1 MKLLLIIASTL
12 LFSGLSGQSQPPSD
26 STGTASIITE
36 PAGADVYID
45 SVFIGKSP
53 FKGITLMRGSHWIRA
68 FYPSVFAWNAIEMQ
82 DSLVVSGADQQ
93 EKRLALGEILR
104 VQSDPPGG
112 IVRYGGAEL
121 GLTPLYTRLPSMI
134 AGDLIV
140 RKDGY
145 DSLRVTAGEINRG
158 LLRVRLS
165 PRNKSGVSSR
175 PSDVLG
181 VNGAIPKDHVM
192 TYASGAAMIVSGV
205 ASAIMKDRANRN
217 FDTYLQSNNP
227 ADLSAT
233 RNLDRGAAAALI
245 VSQISFAFL
254 AYFLLSE

>member
-1 MKLLLIIASTL
+1 MKILLTIASALLLSN
-12 LFSGLSGQSQPPSD
+12 LSGQTLPPAD
-26 STGTASIITE
+26 STGTASIVTE

-45 SVFIGKSP
+45 SVLVGKSP
-53 FKGITLMRGSHWIRA
+53 LRNLPLSIGSHRIRA
-68 FYPSVFAWNAIEMQ
+68 FYPSVFAWNAIVVQ
-82 DSLVVSGADQQ
+82 DSLLVSGIGLQ
-93 EKRLALGEILR
+93 EKHLVLGEILR

-112 IVRYGGAEL
+112 IVRYGGTEL
-121 GLTPLYTRLPSMI
+121 GLTPLYARLPSKT

-140 RKDGY
+140 QKEGY
-145 DSLRVTAGEINRG
+145 DSLRVPVAETNFG
-158 LLRVRLS
+158 LLKVQLS
-165 PRNKSGVSSR
+165 PRNGSGISSR

-181 VNGAIPKDHVM
+181 INGAIPRDYMM

-217 FDTYLQSNNP
+217 FDIYRQSNNP

-233 RNLDRGAAAALI
+233 RRLDRGAAAALI
-245 VSQISFAFL
+245 ISQISFAVL